1 MSILSLTFN
10 HKQNTMKQ
18 SMTKKNPLFQPLP
31 LFAMISSTLI
41 MIGTGVAT
49 LTTLPTTSPAQVITK
64 KRYECE
70 NCGSRLVFNNPAE
83 HKPDPTKN
91 NSKNFNTVIV
101 KITNGRYRH
110 VIETDRLL
118 LREVTMND
126 LEEVNKIYSNP
137 ENERSSV
144 WKLHT
149 DKEKTKEKINSMI
162 NNYRIGKPEH
172 WIVCDKKTNKIVA
185 IGGMFGFVPAHR
197 RITMGWTVDSNSW
210 GNGYAV
216 ELGKA
221 CVEYAMK
228 FLNVNRVDAVVRIN
242 NIASRKVLEKI
253 GLSYTTHLRQNW
265 RLKDEFLSHY
275 QFVILR
281 KDIEEQLQ
289 KSKV

>member
-1 MSILSLTFN
+1 
-10 HKQNTMKQ
+10 MKQ
-18 SMTKKNPLFQPLP
+18 FMTKKNPLLQPLP
-31 LFAMISSTLI
+31 LFAIISSTLL
-41 MIGTGVAT
+41 MIGTGIIT
-49 LTTLPTTSPAQVITK
+49 LTNLPKASSAQVVTK

-70 NCGSRLVFNNPAE
+70 NCGARVVFNNAAE
-83 HKPDPTKN
+83 NKPDPTKN
-91 NSKNFNTVIV
+91 NSTNFNTVIV
-101 KITNGRYRH
+101 KVTNGRYRH

-126 LEEVNKIYSNP
+126 LDEVNKIYTNP

-144 WKLHT
+144 WKLHS
-149 DKEKTKEKINSMI
+149 DKEKTKEKINDMI
-162 NNYRIGKPEH
+162 NNYRTGKPEH

-185 IGGMFGFVPAHR
+185 IGGMFSYLAANK
-197 RITMGWTVDSNSW
+197 RISMGWTVDSNSW

-221 CVEYAMK
+221 CIEYAMK
-228 FLNVNRVDAVVRIN
+228 FLNINRVEATVRIN

-253 GLSYTTHLRQNW
+253 GLSYSTHFRNNW
-265 RLKDEFLSHY
+265 RLKDEVLSHY

-281 KDIEEQLQ
+281 KDIEEQLK